1 VTRVVEF
8 NRKLNIYGRRSKFFL
23 EIKGVK
29 GLVRRPWCSMLLA
42 GVSFSLLL
50 ALLLSFSLSPAHISL
65 VYGEEGPL
73 IRMSPH
79 TDDPYW
85 LSVIGF
91 TGWFVALGGFSL
103 LGLGGLSFFFR
114 RMVVGEV
121 NRKGREEPE
130 P

>member
-1 VTRVVEF
+1 M
-8 NRKLNIYGRRSKFFL
+8 
-23 EIKGVK
+23 
-29 GLVRRPWCSMLLA
+29 VRRPWCSMLLA

-73 IRMSPH
+73 IRMIPH